1 LYLPQTDRTLFL
13 LAYPTKKYVLHHMI
27 FTTARTQEVDVD
39 ATRQQLT
46 CCWCAIS
53 VCRTYDLKINA
64 IIIKYV

>member
-1 LYLPQTDRTLFL
+1 
-13 LAYPTKKYVLHHMI
+13 MI